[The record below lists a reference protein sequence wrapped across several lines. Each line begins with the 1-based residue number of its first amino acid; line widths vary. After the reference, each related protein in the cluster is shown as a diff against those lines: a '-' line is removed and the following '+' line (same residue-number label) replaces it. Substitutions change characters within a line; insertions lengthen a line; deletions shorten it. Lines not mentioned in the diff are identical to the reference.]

1 MQVELRPAVTKPIS
15 INPVQRDPALL
26 PVVFLLWAL
35 MALFVLYP
43 AGCLL
48 QTIFYTDSQWTLA
61 NLTHVFSN
69 WYDRAAIVNSMGL
82 AMAVAGAGT
91 VIGFLFAFAVAR
103 TNLPKF
109 FKLLLGAVIV
119 LPLVSPPFTSSIAI
133 TLALGPNG
141 MVLNALGLPNL
152 SIYGFWGTWLSE
164 TLTYFPVAYLTLT
177 AVLMAIDPTLEDA
190 ALSLG
195 SSRLRTF
202 AMVTVPLAIPGI
214 ANAFLLLFASS
225 LSDFATPLVLAGHS
239 FPILPTQAYLQ
250 ITGLHDLKGG
260 AALSFILIIPALLVY
275 VLQRYWVSQRSYVT
289 VTGKAGAQTKLRAT
303 GRWGEIFVGAACSS
317 VCIFILFLYLIIFL
331 GSLVKVWGVDYRL
344 TMDNFNYVFTRGGK
358 AIADTLIIA
367 AVATPL
373 GGLLAVAIGYITT
386 RKQFMGNKL
395 LEFVSILNYSLPGT
409 VVGIAYIIAFNT
421 GPVVLTGTLAIIV
434 AAYVF
439 RYEATGIRSTIA
451 ALHQIDNS
459 LEEAALSLGAT
470 PFRVFRKITLP
481 LIIPAVISGMKFLLV
496 RSMTAISATIFLVS
510 VSWSLLTTR
519 ILECIT
525 EMQFAQAAAFSVV
538 LIGIIFLISGILS
551 ILFRLAYPHTARSN

>member
-1 MQVELRPAVTKPIS
+1 MEMQPAVAKPIS
-15 INPVQRDPALL
+15 INPVRRDTALW

-35 MALFVLYP
+35 MVLFVLYP
-43 AGCLL
+43 VGCLL
-48 QTIFYTDSQWTLA
+48 QTTFYINGQWTWSNLA
-61 NLTHVFSN
+61 HVFSN
-69 WYDRAAIVNSMGL
+69 WYDRSAIINSLGL
-82 AMAVAGAGT
+82 AVAVAGSGT
-91 VIGFLFAFAVAR
+91 VLGFLFAFATAR
-103 TNLPKF
+103 TNLPRLLKF
-109 FKLLLGAVIV
+109 LLGTVIV

-141 MVLNALGLPNL
+141 LILKTLGLPNL

-195 SSRLRTF
+195 STRLRTF
-202 AMVTVPLAIPGI
+202 VMITVPLSIPGI

-239 FPILPTQAYLQ
+239 FPVLPTQAYLQ

-275 VLQRYWVSQRSYVT
+275 VLQRYWVGQRSYVT
-289 VTGKAGAQTKLRAT
+289 ITGKASTKTELRAT
-303 GRWGEIFVGAACSS
+303 SKWGEIFVGAACSS
-317 VCIFILFLYLIIFL
+317 ICLFILFLYLIIFL
-331 GSLVKVWGVDYRL
+331 GSLVKVWGVNNQF
-344 TMDNFNYVFTRGGK
+344 TMDNFYYVFTRGSK
-358 AIADTLIIA
+358 AIIDTLIIA
-367 AVATPL
+367 GVATPV

-386 RKQFMGNKL
+386 KKKYIGNKL
-395 LEFVSILNYSLPGT
+395 LEFVSIINYSLPGT
-409 VVGIAYIIAFNT
+409 VIGIAYIIAFNT

-459 LEEAALSLGAT
+459 LEEAALSLG
-470 PFRVFRKITLP
+470 VSSLGCFRKVTLP
-481 LIIPAVISGMKFLLV
+481 LIIPAVVSGMKFLLV

-525 EMQFAQAAAFSVV
+525 ELQFAQAAAFSVV
-538 LIGIIFLISGILS
+538 LIGIIFVLSGTIS
-551 ILFRLAYPHTARSN
+551 ILFRLAYPQITRNN